1 MATNTVQYPDGR
13 QEIIN
18 VPKAFSVGDVVAVTH
33 RRDGG
38 VVVQRV
44 SPIQYYDPIDGK
56 ITIYLG
62 AVTSGQTLGYDVYV
76 KRNLLGAQYVYI
88 YYLFFIPP
96 NQSGGVNRRYTTSE
110 DWTRYQLSTLT
121 AGYTG
126 EAYAQISVLG
136 LVPGEYVRID
146 LIKHRGTFLNGQD
159 FTDGSFESNAMTQSS
174 DVNNNPTEGELHTTW
189 KRNAGGKV
197 RIINTDAYSGS
208 YCCEFYG

>member
-44 SPIQYYDPIDGK
+44 SPIQYDPIDGK

-76 KRNLLGAQYVYI
+76 NETCLVLNMCIFTISFSSPPTSLVELLEDIQPLKIGHDTNSPLLQLVI
-88 YYLFFIPP
+88 QEKHMHKYLF
-96 NQSGGVNRRYTTSE
+96 
-110 DWTRYQLSTLT
+110 
-121 AGYTG
+121 
-126 EAYAQISVLG
+126 LG
-136 LVPGEYVRID
+136 
-146 LIKHRGTFLNGQD
+146 
-159 FTDGSFESNAMTQSS
+159 
-174 DVNNNPTEGELHTTW
+174 
-189 KRNAGGKV
+189 
-197 RIINTDAYSGS
+197 
-208 YCCEFYG
+208 

>member
-1 MATNTVQYPDGR
+1 
-13 QEIIN
+13 
-18 VPKAFSVGDVVAVTH
+18 VVAVTH

-44 SPIQYYDPIDGK
+44 SPIHPIDGI

-88 YYLFFIPP
+88 SYLFFIPP

-126 EAYAQISVLG
+126 EAYAQISVFG